1 MREGSLGIRHTRSVR
16 AASRSAHSPWS
27 QALALPTTG
36 GRRPHVLERFEL
48 TEEGATLSRASWG
61 RPQVRVRAA
70 VRLPSVGAESPKE
83 ECGLFGVWAPG
94 EDVARLTY
102 FGLFA
107 QQHRG
112 QESAGIA
119 VSDGSNILVY
129 KDLGLIS
136 QVFSEAT
143 LTTLYGDLAIGHT
156 RYSTTGS
163 TTWDNA
169 QPVFKTDGVR
179 SVALGHN
186 GNLVNTNEL
195 AELAGRAG
203 AATTDTDI
211 VTTLMAAEMA
221 ATGGLEPAALRILPT
236 LRGAFSFVFMDE
248 RSVFAAR
255 DPFGVRP
262 LSIGKLPNGFVVA
275 SETCAL
281 DIVGATFIRDV
292 EPGEAVRFDDRGLHS
307 MRFAESPRSAL
318 CIFEFVYLARPDSRL
333 RGSTVHEA
341 RREMGRLL
349 AREHPVDADLVIAV
363 PTTGHSAAQGYSE
376 VSGIPYGDGLYKNN
390 YVGRTFIQPSQSL
403 RDRGVKLKL
412 NPLPDAIRGKRLVVV
427 DDSIVRGTT
436 TRQIVQALREAG
448 ATSVHLRITCPPIQW
463 PCFYGIDMSTRQELV
478 AADLSVEE
486 IREYVGADSL
496 GYLSL
501 EGMVASTGAEGSG
514 FCHACFD
521 GEYPIP
527 VPERA
532 GKFVL
537 EDQLRLPTA

>member
-1 MREGSLGIRHTRSVR
+1 M
-16 AASRSAHSPWS
+16 
-27 QALALPTTG
+27 
-36 GRRPHVLERFEL
+36 
-48 TEEGATLSRASWG
+48 
-61 RPQVRVRAA
+61 
-70 VRLPSVGAESPKE
+70 GAESPKE

-119 VSDGSNILVY
+119 VSDGTNILVY
-129 KDLGLIS
+129 KDLGLVS
-136 QVFSEAT
+136 QVFNEAT
-143 LTTLYGDLAIGHT
+143 LTTLHGDLAVGHT

-169 QPVFKTDGVR
+169 QPVFKTDGAH

-186 GNLVNTNEL
+186 GNLVNTADL
-195 AELAGRAG
+195 ATMLGGPAG
-203 AATTDTDI
+203 ATTDSDL
-211 VTTLMAAEMA
+211 VTTLIANEARV
-221 ATGGLEPAALRILPT
+221 TGGLEEAAVRVLPT
-236 LRGAFSFVFMDE
+236 LRGAYSFVFMDE

-255 DPFGVRP
+255 DPHGVRP
-262 LSIGKLPNGFVVA
+262 LSIGRLPNGFVVA

-281 DIVGATFIRDV
+281 DIVGATLVRDV
-292 EPGEAVRFDDRGLHS
+292 EPGELVRIDDRGLHTTT
-307 MRFAESPRSAL
+307 FAESSKRSL
-318 CIFEFVYLARPDSRL
+318 CIFETVYLARPDSRL
-333 RGSTVHEA
+333 RGRSVHEA

-349 AREHPVDADLVIAV
+349 ASEHPTEADMVIAV

-412 NPLPDAIRGKRLVVV
+412 NPLPDSVRGKRLVVV

-436 TRQIVQALREAG
+436 TKQIVAALREAG
-448 ATSVHLRITCPPIQW
+448 ATEVHIRITCPPIQW
-463 PCFYGIDMSTRQELV
+463 PCFYGIDMPTRQELIG
-478 AADLSVEE
+478 ADLAVEQ
-486 IREYVGADSL
+486 IQDYVGADSL

-501 EGMVASTGAEGSG
+501 DGMVEAAGGDKAS
-514 FCHACFD
+514 FCRACFD

-527 VPERA
+527 VPEGA